1 MFGETIFFRPPFLC
15 SLPKVVVFSVRGR
28 PDPPPPLVEVEE
40 PLLLILSL
48 PGPPPYPPVDRP
60 AKGVDLALER
70 ERAQGTE

>member
-40 PLLLILSL
+40 PLLLLSVTDPL
-48 PGPPPYPPVDRP
+48 PYPPVDRS

>member
-40 PLLLILSL
+40 PLLLL
-48 PGPPPYPPVDRP
+48 PVTDPLPYPPVDR
-60 AKGVDLALER
+60 AALGVDLALER